1 MTAMTIKTLAE
12 LQEPDERTLRFSPLG
27 LGGRMRPEDAVDF
40 QQHVVARHNL
50 VAAVAEGTRQSFE
63 QLRTIFGYGLLCYD
77 IYTLVNDHALL
88 VFEQALRD
96 RFIDFHQGTV
106 TFVSPKDG
114 QHEDVAAE
122 KYEQVR
128 QFVSRHRGWRLR
140 VGSETIS
147 FNAML
152 GGLLGWARAAG
163 LFRGQRNRGVEQAI
177 ARLRNLVAHPD
188 SYHLTTPVD
197 AADTIGDLAEII
209 NHLWG
214 SPTPGGALYP
224 APVRRTIV
232 VVAWNQKSQDIRM
245 APLDQL
251 PGDFEIG
258 EHDPG
263 EDDWSCVLVRGV
275 PHDWDLMH
283 FDARYETAR
292 YPAEWLW
299 GPCSAHETLEWLRRE
314 QPEGDQVDI
323 LDRLFMLRFHEDL
336 LYLPQSPDVAAAAGP
351 CERPGMWYVVRAD
364 SPVDAFS
371 HMRQAL
377 AGGFG
382 CARQGRC
389 RQCPVEVAGAGSW
402 QQAIDLLA
410 RIGVTT
416 VSKRD
421 VPDARVP
428 CGRVMPR
435 WIRILKGS
443 WDIPAEAKALC
454 PATAARS
461 LPRVAPFRWA

>member
-1 MTAMTIKTLAE
+1 MTIKTLAE
-12 LQEPDERTLRFSPLG
+12 LQEPDERTLHFSPLG

-77 IYTLVNDHALL
+77 IYTLVNDHTLL

-209 NHLWG
+209 NHIWG
-214 SPTPGGALYP
+214 WWRPNPGVNEKTGVGSLQDGQVIEGKDLRPCHTEYRLPSASAATSMGCLLR
-224 APVRRTIV
+224 ASSFQRSWRRLPV
-232 VVAWNQKSQDIRM
+232 S
-245 APLDQL
+245 
-251 PGDFEIG
+251 
-258 EHDPG
+258 
-263 EDDWSCVLVRGV
+263 
-275 PHDWDLMH
+275 
-283 FDARYETAR
+283 
-292 YPAEWLW
+292 
-299 GPCSAHETLEWLRRE
+299 
-314 QPEGDQVDI
+314 
-323 LDRLFMLRFHEDL
+323 
-336 LYLPQSPDVAAAAGP
+336 
-351 CERPGMWYVVRAD
+351 
-364 SPVDAFS
+364 
-371 HMRQAL
+371 
-377 AGGFG
+377 
-382 CARQGRC
+382 
-389 RQCPVEVAGAGSW
+389 
-402 QQAIDLLA
+402 
-410 RIGVTT
+410 
-416 VSKRD
+416 
-421 VPDARVP
+421 
-428 CGRVMPR
+428 
-435 WIRILKGS
+435 
-443 WDIPAEAKALC
+443 
-454 PATAARS
+454 ARS
-461 LPRVAPFRWA
+461 C